1 MVRSQPAPAARIHA
15 VRLYVVVKRL
25 GARGT
30 YSGDLM
36 THPDAWPHM
45 CYLKRQRPAN
55 LHTIAHRPPTWHHI
69 RHGCKCERSAG
80 ELVFGD
86 EARGLHPRSSRLSR
100 CNSSVVRRGRDR
112 TSGGHAGARR
122 REHRQPR
129 ILLATVQR
137 PAPPR
142 SGTPPRMSR
151 AWEAAGHGVP
161 TGQSISRVLLFL
173 VGDRTF
179 TSRVLNPAPVHRDRR
194 WRTSVAV
201 VE

>member
-1 MVRSQPAPAARIHA
+1 
-15 VRLYVVVKRL
+15 
-25 GARGT
+25 
-30 YSGDLM
+30 
-36 THPDAWPHM
+36 M
-45 CYLKRQRPAN
+45 CYLKRQRTAN

-69 RHGCKCERSAG
+69 RHDRKRECSAG
-80 ELVFGD
+80 ELVFED
-86 EARGLHPRSSRLSR
+86 EARGHRPRSSRRSR
-100 CNSSVVRRGRDR
+100 CNSGVAGRGCNR
-112 TSGGHAGARR
+112 TSGGHAGGQR

-129 ILLATVQR
+129 VLLAIVQR

-161 TGQSISRVLLFL
+161 TGRSLSRVLLFL
-173 VGDRTF
+173 TGDRTF

-194 WRTSVAV
+194 WRTSVST

>member
-1 MVRSQPAPAARIHA
+1 MR
-15 VRLYVVVKRL
+15 
-25 GARGT
+25 
-30 YSGDLM
+30 
-36 THPDAWPHM
+36 
-45 CYLKRQRPAN
+45 YLKRQHPAN

-69 RHGCKCERSAG
+69 RHDRKRERSTG

-86 EARGLHPRSSRLSR
+86 RAQGRHPRSSR
-100 CNSSVVRRGRDR
+100 R
-112 TSGGHAGARR
+112 TSGGHAGGRR
-122 REHRQPR
+122 REHRQHHA
-129 ILLATVQR
+129 LLAAVQC

-161 TGQSISRVLLFL
+161 TGRSVSRVLLFL
-173 VGDRTF
+173 AGDRTF

-194 WRTSVAV
+194 WRTSVAA

>member
-1 MVRSQPAPAARIHA
+1 MR
-15 VRLYVVVKRL
+15 
-25 GARGT
+25 
-30 YSGDLM
+30 
-36 THPDAWPHM
+36 
-45 CYLKRQRPAN
+45 YLKRQRPAN

-69 RHGCKCERSAG
+69 RHDRKCERSAG

-86 EARGLHPRSSRLSR
+86 EARGRRPRSSR
-100 CNSSVVRRGRDR
+100 R
-112 TSGGHAGARR
+112 TSGGHAGSQR

-129 ILLATVQR
+129 VLLAAVQC

-151 AWEAAGHGVP
+151 AWEAAGHGVR
-161 TGQSISRVLLFL
+161 TGRSVSRVLLFL
-173 VGDRTF
+173 AGDRTF

-194 WRTSVAV
+194 WRTSVAA

>member
-1 MVRSQPAPAARIHA
+1 MR
-15 VRLYVVVKRL
+15 
-25 GARGT
+25 
-30 YSGDLM
+30 
-36 THPDAWPHM
+36 
-45 CYLKRQRPAN
+45 YLKRQRPAN

-69 RHGCKCERSAG
+69 RHDRKRKRSTG

-86 EARGLHPRSSRLSR
+86 GARGRRRRLSH
-100 CNSSVVRRGRDR
+100 R
-112 TSGGHAGARR
+112 TSGGHAGGRR

-129 ILLATVQR
+129 VLLAAVQH

-161 TGQSISRVLLFL
+161 TGRSVSRVLLFL
-173 VGDRTF
+173 AGDRTF
-179 TSRVLNPAPVHRDRR
+179 TSRVLNPAPIHGDRR
-194 WRTSVAV
+194 WRMLVAA